1 MLGKLPNGGKKR
13 EERKTGAKRGKKRRE
28 KKNVRVKVE
37 REKEVGV
44 YFFNSSIV
52 LAVRMLSSRE
62 SAPAFFNY
70 YSRLNAPVILSA
82 VSRRVAST
90 LTCLHAA
97 RVFATLKKIDKLK
110 I

>member
-13 EERKTGAKRGKKRRE
+13 EERKTGAKRGKQRRKE
-28 KKNVRVKVE
+28 NVRVKVE
-37 REKEVGV
+37 WEREVGV
-44 YFFNSSIV
+44 YFFNSNIV
-52 LAVRMLSSRE
+52 LAVRMSSSRE

-82 VSRRVAST
+82 VSRRVVST

-97 RVFATLKKIDKLK
+97 RVFAILKIDKLK